1 MVTGRLLDHIRHER
15 DTPEPEPLT
24 PRELEVLALLA
35 RGLPNKEIADS
46 LYIGERT
53 VKFHV
58 SSILAKLDAANRTEA
73 ARIAIGR
80 GLIEQ
85 P

>member
-1 MVTGRLLDHIRHER
+1 MVTGRLLDHMRHER
-15 DTPEPEPLT
+15 DTPEPLT
-24 PRELEVLALLA
+24 PREVEVLTLLA
-35 RGLPNKEIADS
+35 RGLPNKGIADN

-73 ARIAIGR
+73 ARIAISR